1 MTEKKNLSE
10 IILNLQTKVKK
21 LQSIVN
27 EHMFFKQ
34 GGDLA
39 INSQ

>member
-1 MTEKKNLSE
+1 MAEKKNLSE
-10 IILNLQTKVKK
+10 IILDLQTKVKK

-34 GGDLA
+34 DDFA
-39 INSQ
+39 INS